1 MKLLNKK
8 IVLIMIGIIVM
19 LLALLTGKV
28 QAASQEFGLQEYR
41 KPVGSTQYGYKVSDK
56 YVWKIVTYSGSAI
69 NYDRTLYCLKAE
81 QGFYTSE
88 PGVFKETYNLS
99 YDFMNKNSMSPL
111 PVPSQYY
118 NQIVWIL
125 NHSYIPSASTAS
137 TDKTI
142 LLQNAGI
149 TGTSELTDDD
159 IDVVQQLAIW
169 YFTNYD
175 DSTYHK
181 DMEGEASFQTVLQ
194 STKTSGGTSA
204 YQAIEDINQTRY
216 DQMDKLFVY
225 LVENA
230 KKATASSNS
239 TSSPI
244 AMGNTTPT
252 VEVSGS
258 NYIVGPFKVD
268 KNNET
273 PYTISFSITDQSGK
287 NLANKY
293 TLLDSNKSQ
302 TSQTLEQLVGS
313 NFYLRIPI
321 STVNSE
327 NITSLRFSMNGNYT
341 ITTATYW
348 TKSGDSTVQPIVELG
363 RTPKAFS
370 GNKEVTFP
378 KEGSYNLKLIKVE
391 QGNTT
396 NKLQGATFRITSPN
410 GTVTETTSSNGE
422 INVGPITINTPGTDT
437 ITIEETQAPDGYEK
451 VITAPINVQVT
462 KTLSSNT
469 YTMSN
474 AVITNTQTGSSI
486 SVSGSTITVTVEN
499 KLIPKDSEYNLKLVK
514 VEQGNT
520 SKKLQGAEFRINS
533 PTGEVTQTTNASGEI
548 NIGPIAVTATGTD
561 TITIEETKAP
571 DGYEKIITAPITVQV
586 TKVFENNTYKMSTAQ
601 ITNAQTGAS
610 LTLSG
615 NTITVTVENKLIPK
629 TSEYNLKLIKVEEG
643 TSNKLEGAEFKI
655 NSPNGEETQT
665 TNASG
670 EINIGPI
677 QVTTDG
683 TDTITIEETKAPDGY
698 EKIITSPI
706 QVQVTKV
713 FQNNTYSMSNA
724 VITNNQNGASISI
737 SGNTITVTVENKLIP
752 KTSEYN
758 LKLVK
763 VEQGNVGKK
772 LEGAEFKIN
781 SPNGEVT
788 QTTNASGEINI
799 GPIAVTATGTDTI
812 TIEETKAP
820 DGYEKIITA
829 PITVQVTKVFENN
842 TYKMSTAQI
851 TNAQTGA
858 SLTLSGNTITV
869 TVENKAKYFD
879 LALRKYITQ
888 VNGENV
894 ANTRVPV
901 IDTTSLTTGTTASY
915 KHRKDPVA
923 VTTGDKVIYNITIY
937 NEGQKAGRATKIED
951 QLPTGLVFNR
961 VVSGN
966 FELDSYSETD
976 NLLKLKR
983 TSNTDNLDAY
993 NGTTLDSETIQIE
1006 CTVTAVPTYKEQ
1018 ILTNVAWISEEY
1030 DAESN
1035 VTITNEENADRDSVP
1050 GTHPDVNKDN
1060 MEDYTGNNN
1069 KEDLTDDD
1077 YYFKG
1082 QEDDDDFEKLKVVY
1096 FDLALRK
1103 FITGKNDTALTGRE
1117 PQVDVTNLADGTSTT
1132 ATYNHPKNP
1141 IDMQRGDIVIY
1152 TIRVYNEGSMDG
1164 YANEITDYLPEELEF
1179 LPDHE
1184 INQEYE
1190 WQVSSDGRHVTTDY
1204 LSKAKETSSRQNLLK
1219 AFDGTTLDYKDVKIA
1234 CKIKD
1239 TAEVGKKLTNLA
1251 EITESKDSDGND
1263 VVDRDSE
1270 TDNVEVPTD
1279 EDLPNYKDDEID
1291 KDYVPGQEDDD
1302 DFEKVKV
1309 VYFDL
1314 ALRKFI
1320 TAVDDTEITNRIP
1333 QLSMGEDGN
1342 IDYNHTKEPVEVENG
1357 NIVTYTLRIYNEGMM
1372 AGYASKVKDDVPDG
1386 LEFLPDNE
1394 INQEYRWV
1402 LSEDGTS
1409 IETDYLSKEQEQT
1422 EGANLIKAFDPE
1434 LGITDTNPDYRD
1446 LKIAFRVTE
1455 PNTSDRILVNTAE
1468 ISDDRDENN
1477 DPVDDIDSTPDNNN
1491 EWNEEDDLDKEFV
1504 KVKYFDLALKKW
1516 VSRAIVTNQD
1526 GSQNIIET
1534 GHTGDEDPE
1543 PPAKVDLGRQDIN
1556 KVTVKFEFQIK
1567 ITNEGEI
1574 AGYATEVTD
1583 YIPEGLKFIQ
1593 EDNPL
1598 WYPREPLNGRERVGT
1613 TQLAD
1618 TLLQPGES
1626 ATISIL
1632 LTWINDPN
1640 NMGLKTNIA
1649 EISQDDN
1656 DSDTPDID
1664 STPDNFTDGEDDID
1678 DAPVMLTVALGDTQ
1692 IYIGLGFII
1701 VAMLT
1706 GGIWAIKRYVL

>member
-8 IVLIMIGIIVM
+8 IMLLMMGIIVM

-88 PGVFKETYNLS
+88 PGVFKETYDLS

-137 TDKTI
+137 TDKTT
-142 LLQNAGI
+142 LLKNAGI
-149 TGTSELTDDD
+149 SGNSELTDDD

-175 DSTYHK
+175 NSTYHK
-181 DMEGEASFQTVLQ
+181 DFGNQASFQTVLQ
-194 STKTSGGTSA
+194 STKNSGGTSA
-204 YQAIEDINQTRY
+204 YQAIEDINETRY
-216 DQMDKLFVY
+216 DQMEKLFVY

-230 KKATASSNS
+230 KKATESSNS

-244 AMGNTTPT
+244 SMGNTTPT

-258 NYIVGPFKVD
+258 NYIVGPFKID
-268 KNNET
+268 KNNDT

-287 NLANKY
+287 SLDGKY

-302 TSQTLEQLVGS
+302 TSQTLAQLVGS

-348 TKSGDSTVQPIVELG
+348 TKSGDNTVQPIVELG
-363 RTPKAFS
+363 RTPKTFS

-378 KEGSYNLKLIKVE
+378 KEGSYNLKLVKVE

-396 NKLQGATFRITSPN
+396 NKLQGATFKITSPN
-410 GTVTETTSSNGE
+410 GTVTETTSANGE

-437 ITIEETQAPDGYEK
+437 ITIEETKAPDGYEK
-451 VITAPINVQVT
+451 IITSPINVQVT

-469 YTMSN
+469 YTMSK

-486 SVSGSTITVTVEN
+486 SISGSTITVTVEN

-520 SKKLQGAEFRINS
+520 SKKLQGAEFKINS
-533 PTGEVTQTTNASGEI
+533 PNGDVTQTTNANGEI

-571 DGYEKIITAPITVQV
+571 AGYEKIITAPITVQV
-586 TKVFENNTYKMSTAQ
+586 TKVFEDNTYKMSDAK

-610 LTLSG
+610 INLSG
-615 NTITVTVENKLIPK
+615 NTITVTVENR
-629 TSEYNLKLIKVEEG
+629 
-643 TSNKLEGAEFKI
+643 
-655 NSPNGEETQT
+655 
-665 TNASG
+665 
-670 EINIGPI
+670 
-677 QVTTDG
+677 
-683 TDTITIEETKAPDGY
+683 
-698 EKIITSPI
+698 
-706 QVQVTKV
+706 
-713 FQNNTYSMSNA
+713 
-724 VITNNQNGASISI
+724 
-737 SGNTITVTVENKLIP
+737 
-752 KTSEYN
+752 
-758 LKLVK
+758 
-763 VEQGNVGKK
+763 
-772 LEGAEFKIN
+772 
-781 SPNGEVT
+781 
-788 QTTNASGEINI
+788 
-799 GPIAVTATGTDTI
+799 
-812 TIEETKAP
+812 
-820 DGYEKIITA
+820 
-829 PITVQVTKVFENN
+829 
-842 TYKMSTAQI
+842 
-851 TNAQTGA
+851 
-858 SLTLSGNTITV
+858 
-869 TVENKAKYFD
+869 AKYFD

-894 ANTRVPV
+894 ENTRVPV
-901 IDTTSLTTGTTASY
+901 INTSSLKTGTTASY
-915 KHRKDPVA
+915 NHRKDPVA
-923 VTTGDKVIYNITIY
+923 VTTGDKVIYNLTIY
-937 NEGQKAGRATKIED
+937 NEGQKPGRATKIQD

-1069 KEDLTDDD
+1069 QEDLADED

-1103 FITGKNDTALTGRE
+1103 FITGKNDTTLTGRE

-1190 WQVSSDGRHVTTDY
+1190 WQVSSDGRHVTTNY

-1219 AFDGTTLDYKDVKIA
+1219 AFDGKTLDYKDVKIA

-1270 TDNVEVPTD
+1270 TDNVEIPTD

-1333 QLSMGEDGN
+1333 QLSIGEDGN
-1342 IDYNHTKEPVEVENG
+1342 IHYDHTKDPVEVENG
-1357 NIVTYTLRIYNEGMM
+1357 NIVTYTLRIFNEGMM

-1394 INQEYRWV
+1394 INKEYRWV
-1402 LSEDGTS
+1402 LSEDGTT

-1422 EGANLIKAFDPE
+1422 EGANLIKAFNPE

-1446 LKIAFRVTE
+1446 LKIAFKVTE

-1468 ISDDRDENN
+1468 IADDRDENN

-1491 EWNEEDDLDKEFV
+1491 EWNEEDDLDKEFI

-1516 VSRAIVTNQD
+1516 VSKAIVTNQD

-1583 YIPEGLKFIQ
+1583 YIPEGLRFIQ
-1593 EDNPL
+1593 ADNPL

-1613 TQLAD
+1613 QQLSD

-1649 EISQDDN
+1649 EISQDYN
-1656 DSDTPDID
+1656 DSHTPDID

-1692 IYIGLGFII
+1692 IYIGLGFVV

>member
-8 IVLIMIGIIVM
+8 LMLLMMGIIVM

-99 YDFMNKNSMSPL
+99 YDFMNKNSMNPL

-137 TDKTI
+137 TDKAT

-149 TGTSELTDDD
+149 SGNSELSDDD
-159 IDVVQQLAIW
+159 IDVVQQLALW

-181 DMEGEASFQTVLQ
+181 DFENQASFQTVLQ

-258 NYIVGPFKVD
+258 NYIVGPFKID
-268 KNNET
+268 KNNDT
-273 PYTISFSITDQSGK
+273 PYTINFSITDQSGK
-287 NLANKY
+287 SLAGKY

-302 TSQTLEQLVGS
+302 TSQTLAQLVGS

-548 NIGPIAVTATGTD
+548 NIGQIAVTATGTD

-629 TSEYNLKLIKVEEG
+629 TSEYNLKLVKVEEG

-655 NSPNGEETQT
+655 NSPNGE
-665 TNASG
+665 
-670 EINIGPI
+670 
-677 QVTTDG
+677 
-683 TDTITIEETKAPDGY
+683 
-698 EKIITSPI
+698 
-706 QVQVTKV
+706 VTK
-713 FQNNTYSMSNA
+713 
-724 VITNNQNGASISI
+724 
-737 SGNTITVTVENKLIP
+737 
-752 KTSEYN
+752 
-758 LKLVK
+758 
-763 VEQGNVGKK
+763 
-772 LEGAEFKIN
+772 
-781 SPNGEVT
+781 
-788 QTTNASGEINI
+788 TTNASGEINI

-820 DGYEKIITA
+820 AGYEKIITA

-842 TYKMSTAQI
+842 TYKMSDAVI
-851 TNAQTGA
+851 TNAQNGA
-858 SLTLSGNTITV
+858 DISLSGNTITV

-923 VTTGDKVIYNITIY
+923 VTTGDKVIYNLTIY
-937 NEGQKAGRATKIED
+937 NEGQKPGRATKLQD

-976 NLLKLKR
+976 NLLKLRR

-1069 KEDLTDDD
+1069 KEDLTDED
-1077 YYFKG
+1077 YYYKG
-1082 QEDDDDFEKLKVVY
+1082 QEDDDDFEKLKLVY
-1096 FDLALRK
+1096 FDLSLRK
-1103 FITGKNDTALTGRE
+1103 FITGRNDTTLTNRE
-1117 PQVDVTNLADGTSTT
+1117 PQVDVTHLADGTSTT

-1394 INQEYRWV
+1394 INKEYRWV
-1402 LSEDGTS
+1402 LSEDGKS
-1409 IETDYLSKEQEQT
+1409 IETDY
-1422 EGANLIKAFDPE
+1422 
-1434 LGITDTNPDYRD
+1434 
-1446 LKIAFRVTE
+1446 
-1455 PNTSDRILVNTAE
+1455 
-1468 ISDDRDENN
+1468 
-1477 DPVDDIDSTPDNNN
+1477 
-1491 EWNEEDDLDKEFV
+1491 
-1504 KVKYFDLALKKW
+1504 
-1516 VSRAIVTNQD
+1516 
-1526 GSQNIIET
+1526 
-1534 GHTGDEDPE
+1534 
-1543 PPAKVDLGRQDIN
+1543 
-1556 KVTVKFEFQIK
+1556 
-1567 ITNEGEI
+1567 
-1574 AGYATEVTD
+1574 
-1583 YIPEGLKFIQ
+1583 
-1593 EDNPL
+1593 
-1598 WYPREPLNGRERVGT
+1598 
-1613 TQLAD
+1613 
-1618 TLLQPGES
+1618 
-1626 ATISIL
+1626 
-1632 LTWINDPN
+1632 
-1640 NMGLKTNIA
+1640 
-1649 EISQDDN
+1649 
-1656 DSDTPDID
+1656 
-1664 STPDNFTDGEDDID
+1664 
-1678 DAPVMLTVALGDTQ
+1678 
-1692 IYIGLGFII
+1692 
-1701 VAMLT
+1701 
-1706 GGIWAIKRYVL
+1706 

>member
-8 IVLIMIGIIVM
+8 LMLLMMGIIVM

-99 YDFMNKNSMSPL
+99 YDFMNKNSMNPL

-137 TDKTI
+137 TDKAT

-181 DMEGEASFQTVLQ
+181 DMVGEASFQTVLQ

-258 NYIVGPFKVD
+258 NYIVGPFKID
-268 KNNET
+268 KNNDT
-273 PYTISFSITDQSGK
+273 PYTINFSITDQSGK
-287 NLANKY
+287 SLAGKY

-302 TSQTLEQLVGS
+302 TSQTLAQLVGS

-348 TKSGDSTVQPIVELG
+348 TKSGDSTVQPIVELS

-548 NIGPIAVTATGTD
+548 NIGQIAVTATGTD

-629 TSEYNLKLIKVEEG
+629 TSEYNLKLVKVEEG

-655 NSPNGEETQT
+655 NSPNGE
-665 TNASG
+665 
-670 EINIGPI
+670 
-677 QVTTDG
+677 
-683 TDTITIEETKAPDGY
+683 
-698 EKIITSPI
+698 
-706 QVQVTKV
+706 VTK
-713 FQNNTYSMSNA
+713 
-724 VITNNQNGASISI
+724 
-737 SGNTITVTVENKLIP
+737 
-752 KTSEYN
+752 
-758 LKLVK
+758 
-763 VEQGNVGKK
+763 
-772 LEGAEFKIN
+772 
-781 SPNGEVT
+781 
-788 QTTNASGEINI
+788 TTNASGEINI

-820 DGYEKIITA
+820 AGYEKIITA

-842 TYKMSTAQI
+842 TYKMSDAVI
-851 TNAQTGA
+851 TNAQNGA
-858 SLTLSGNTITV
+858 DISLSGNTITV

-923 VTTGDKVIYNITIY
+923 VTTGDKVIYNLTIY
-937 NEGQKAGRATKIED
+937 NEGQKPGRATKLQD

-976 NLLKLKR
+976 NLLKLRR

-1069 KEDLTDDD
+1069 KEDLTDED
-1077 YYFKG
+1077 YYYKG
-1082 QEDDDDFEKLKVVY
+1082 QEDDDDFEKLKLVY
-1096 FDLALRK
+1096 FDLSLRK
-1103 FITGKNDTALTGRE
+1103 FITGRNDTTLTNRE
-1117 PQVDVTNLADGTSTT
+1117 PQVDVTHLADGTSTT

-1279 EDLPNYKDDEID
+1279 KDLPNYKDDEID

-1333 QLSMGEDGN
+1333 QLSIGEDGN
-1342 IDYNHTKEPVEVENG
+1342 IDYNHTKDPVEVENG

-1372 AGYASKVKDDVPDG
+1372 AGYASRVKDDVPDG

-1664 STPDNFTDGEDDID
+1664 STPGNFKDGEDDID

>member
-8 IVLIMIGIIVM
+8 LMLLMMGIIVM

-99 YDFMNKNSMSPL
+99 YDFMNKNSMNPL

-137 TDKTI
+137 TDKAT

-149 TGTSELTDDD
+149 SGNSELSDDD
-159 IDVVQQLAIW
+159 IDVVQQLALW

-181 DMEGEASFQTVLQ
+181 DFENQASFQTVLQ

-258 NYIVGPFKVD
+258 NYIVGPFKID
-268 KNNET
+268 KNNDT
-273 PYTISFSITDQSGK
+273 PYTINFSITDQSGK
-287 NLANKY
+287 SLAGKY

-302 TSQTLEQLVGS
+302 TSQTLAQLVGS

-548 NIGPIAVTATGTD
+548 NIGQIAVTATGTD

-629 TSEYNLKLIKVEEG
+629 TSEYNLKLVKVEEG

-655 NSPNGEETQT
+655 NSPNGE
-665 TNASG
+665 
-670 EINIGPI
+670 
-677 QVTTDG
+677 
-683 TDTITIEETKAPDGY
+683 
-698 EKIITSPI
+698 
-706 QVQVTKV
+706 VTK
-713 FQNNTYSMSNA
+713 
-724 VITNNQNGASISI
+724 
-737 SGNTITVTVENKLIP
+737 
-752 KTSEYN
+752 
-758 LKLVK
+758 
-763 VEQGNVGKK
+763 
-772 LEGAEFKIN
+772 
-781 SPNGEVT
+781 
-788 QTTNASGEINI
+788 TTNASGEINI

-820 DGYEKIITA
+820 AGYEKIITA

-842 TYKMSTAQI
+842 TYKMSDAVI
-851 TNAQTGA
+851 TNAQNGA
-858 SLTLSGNTITV
+858 DISLSGNTITV

-923 VTTGDKVIYNITIY
+923 VTTGDKVIYNLTIY
-937 NEGQKAGRATKIED
+937 NEGQKPGRATKLQD

-976 NLLKLKR
+976 NLLKLRR

-1069 KEDLTDDD
+1069 KEDLTDED
-1077 YYFKG
+1077 YYYKG
-1082 QEDDDDFEKLKVVY
+1082 QEDDDDFEKLKLVY
-1096 FDLALRK
+1096 FDLSLRK
-1103 FITGKNDTALTGRE
+1103 FITGRNDTTLTNRE
-1117 PQVDVTNLADGTSTT
+1117 PQVDVTHLADGTSTT

-1394 INQEYRWV
+1394 INKEYRWV
-1402 LSEDGTS
+1402 LSEDGKS

-1598 WYPREPLNGRERVGT
+1598 WYPREPLNGKERVGT
-1613 TQLAD
+1613 QQLAN

-1678 DAPVMLTVALGDTQ
+1678 DAPVMLTVALGDTK
-1692 IYIGLGFII
+1692 IYIGLGFVV

>member
-8 IVLIMIGIIVM
+8 LMLLMMGIIVM
-19 LLALLTGKV
+19 LLALLSGKV

-137 TDKTI
+137 TDKTT

-181 DMEGEASFQTVLQ
+181 DMVGEASFQTVLQ

-258 NYIVGPFKVD
+258 NYIVGPFKID
-268 KNNET
+268 KNNDT
-273 PYTISFSITDQSGK
+273 PYTINFSITDQSGK
-287 NLANKY
+287 SLAGKY

-302 TSQTLEQLVGS
+302 TSQTLAQLVGS

-348 TKSGDSTVQPIVELG
+348 TKSGDSTVQPIVELS

-548 NIGPIAVTATGTD
+548 NIGQIAVTATGTD

-586 TKVFENNTYKMSTAQ
+586 TKVFENNTYKMSDAV
-601 ITNAQTGAS
+601 ITNAQ
-610 LTLSG
+610 
-615 NTITVTVENKLIPK
+615 
-629 TSEYNLKLIKVEEG
+629 
-643 TSNKLEGAEFKI
+643 
-655 NSPNGEETQT
+655 
-665 TNASG
+665 
-670 EINIGPI
+670 
-677 QVTTDG
+677 
-683 TDTITIEETKAPDGY
+683 
-698 EKIITSPI
+698 
-706 QVQVTKV
+706 
-713 FQNNTYSMSNA
+713 
-724 VITNNQNGASISI
+724 NGADIS
-737 SGNTITVTVENKLIP
+737 
-752 KTSEYN
+752 
-758 LKLVK
+758 
-763 VEQGNVGKK
+763 
-772 LEGAEFKIN
+772 
-781 SPNGEVT
+781 
-788 QTTNASGEINI
+788 
-799 GPIAVTATGTDTI
+799 
-812 TIEETKAP
+812 
-820 DGYEKIITA
+820 
-829 PITVQVTKVFENN
+829 
-842 TYKMSTAQI
+842 
-851 TNAQTGA
+851 
-858 SLTLSGNTITV
+858 LSGNTITV

-923 VTTGDKVIYNITIY
+923 VTTGDKVIYNLTIY

-1006 CTVTAVPTYKEQ
+1006 CTVTAVPTNKEQ

-1069 KEDLTDDD
+1069 QEDLADED
-1077 YYFKG
+1077 YYYKG
-1082 QEDDDDFEKLKVVY
+1082 QEDDDDFEKLKLVY
-1096 FDLALRK
+1096 FDLSLRK
-1103 FITGKNDTALTGRE
+1103 FITGRNDTTLTNRE
-1117 PQVDVTNLADGTSTT
+1117 PQVDVTHLADGSETT
-1132 ATYNHPKNP
+1132 AIYNHPKDP
-1141 IDMQRGDIVIY
+1141 IEMQRGDIIIY
-1152 TIRVYNEGSMDG
+1152 TIRVYNEGSKDG

-1219 AFDGTTLDYKDVKIA
+1219 AFDGTTLDYKDVQIA
-1234 CKIKD
+1234 CRIKD

-1279 EDLPNYKDDEID
+1279 KDLPNYKDDEID

-1333 QLSMGEDGN
+1333 QLSIGEDGN
-1342 IDYNHTKEPVEVENG
+1342 IDYNHTKDPVEVENG

-1372 AGYASKVKDDVPDG
+1372 AGYASRVKDDVPDG

-1692 IYIGLGFII
+1692 IYIGLGFVI

>member
-8 IVLIMIGIIVM
+8 LMLLMMGIIVM

-99 YDFMNKNSMSPL
+99 YDFMNKNSMNPL

-137 TDKTI
+137 TDKAT

-149 TGTSELTDDD
+149 SGNSELSDDD
-159 IDVVQQLAIW
+159 IDVVQQLALW

-181 DMEGEASFQTVLQ
+181 DFENQASFQTVLQ

-258 NYIVGPFKVD
+258 NYIVGPFKID
-268 KNNET
+268 KNNDT
-273 PYTISFSITDQSGK
+273 PYTINFSITDQSGK
-287 NLANKY
+287 SLAGKY

-302 TSQTLEQLVGS
+302 TSQTLAQLVGS

-348 TKSGDSTVQPIVELG
+348 TKSGDSTVQPIVELS

-548 NIGPIAVTATGTD
+548 NIGQIAVTATGTD

-629 TSEYNLKLIKVEEG
+629 TSEYNLKLVKVEEG

-655 NSPNGEETQT
+655 NSPNGE
-665 TNASG
+665 
-670 EINIGPI
+670 
-677 QVTTDG
+677 
-683 TDTITIEETKAPDGY
+683 
-698 EKIITSPI
+698 
-706 QVQVTKV
+706 VTK
-713 FQNNTYSMSNA
+713 
-724 VITNNQNGASISI
+724 
-737 SGNTITVTVENKLIP
+737 
-752 KTSEYN
+752 
-758 LKLVK
+758 
-763 VEQGNVGKK
+763 
-772 LEGAEFKIN
+772 
-781 SPNGEVT
+781 
-788 QTTNASGEINI
+788 TTNASGEINI

-820 DGYEKIITA
+820 AGYEKIITA

-842 TYKMSTAQI
+842 TYKMSDAVI
-851 TNAQTGA
+851 TNAQNGA
-858 SLTLSGNTITV
+858 DISLSGNTITV

-923 VTTGDKVIYNITIY
+923 VTTGDKVIYNLTIY
-937 NEGQKAGRATKIED
+937 NEGQKPGRATKLQD

-976 NLLKLKR
+976 NLLKLRR

-1069 KEDLTDDD
+1069 QEDLTDDD

-1219 AFDGTTLDYKDVKIA
+1219 AFDGTTLDYKDVQIA
-1234 CKIKD
+1234 CRIKD
-1239 TAEVGKKLTNLA
+1239 TAEVGKILTNLA

-1279 EDLPNYKDDEID
+1279 EDLPNYKDDESD
-1291 KDYVPGQEDDD
+1291 QDYVPGQEDDD

-1333 QLSMGEDGN
+1333 QLSIGEDGN
-1342 IDYNHTKEPVEVENG
+1342 IDYNHTKDPVEVENG

-1372 AGYASKVKDDVPDG
+1372 AGYASRVKDDVPDG

-1516 VSRAIVTNQD
+1516 VSKAIIIEAD
-1526 GSQNIIET
+1526 GSQTVQET

-1543 PPAKVDLGRQDIN
+1543 PPAKVDLGRRDIN

-1574 AGYATEVTD
+1574 AGYAKEVTD

-1593 EDNPL
+1593 EDNPE
-1598 WYPREPLNGRERVGT
+1598 WYTREPLNGRERVAT
-1613 TQLAD
+1613 KQLEN

-1626 ATISIL
+1626 ATVSIL

-1649 EISQDDN
+1649 EISQDYN
-1656 DSDTPDID
+1656 DSHTPDID
-1664 STPDNFTDGEDDID
+1664 STPDNFEDGEDDID
-1678 DAPVMLTVALGDTQ
+1678 DAPVMLTIALGDTK
-1692 IYIGLGFII
+1692 IYIGLGFIV

>member
-8 IVLIMIGIIVM
+8 LMLLMMGIIVM

-137 TDKTI
+137 TDKTT

-181 DMEGEASFQTVLQ
+181 DMVGEASFQTVLQ

-258 NYIVGPFKVD
+258 NYIVGPFKID
-268 KNNET
+268 KNNDT
-273 PYTISFSITDQSGK
+273 PYTINFSITDQSGK
-287 NLANKY
+287 SLAGKY

-302 TSQTLEQLVGS
+302 TSQTLAQLVGS

-655 NSPNGEETQT
+655 NSPNGE
-665 TNASG
+665 
-670 EINIGPI
+670 
-677 QVTTDG
+677 
-683 TDTITIEETKAPDGY
+683 
-698 EKIITSPI
+698 
-706 QVQVTKV
+706 
-713 FQNNTYSMSNA
+713 
-724 VITNNQNGASISI
+724 
-737 SGNTITVTVENKLIP
+737 
-752 KTSEYN
+752 
-758 LKLVK
+758 
-763 VEQGNVGKK
+763 
-772 LEGAEFKIN
+772 
-781 SPNGEVT
+781 VT

-820 DGYEKIITA
+820 AGYEKIITA

-842 TYKMSTAQI
+842 TYKMSDAVI
-851 TNAQTGA
+851 TNAQNGA
-858 SLTLSGNTITV
+858 DISLSGNTITV

-923 VTTGDKVIYNITIY
+923 VTTGDKVIYNLTIY

-1069 KEDLTDDD
+1069 KEDLTDED
-1077 YYFKG
+1077 YYYKG
-1082 QEDDDDFEKLKVVY
+1082 QEDDDDFEKLKLVY
-1096 FDLALRK
+1096 FDLSLRK
-1103 FITGKNDTALTGRE
+1103 FITGRNDTTLTNRE
-1117 PQVDVTNLADGTSTT
+1117 PQVDVTHLADGTSTT

-1164 YANEITDYLPEELEF
+1164 YANEIIDYLPEELEF

-1279 EDLPNYKDDEID
+1279 KDLPNYKDDEID

-1394 INQEYRWV
+1394 INKEYRWV
-1402 LSEDGTS
+1402 LSEDGKS

-1422 EGANLIKAFDPE
+1422 EGSNLIKAFDPE

>member
-8 IVLIMIGIIVM
+8 LMLLMMGIIVM

-137 TDKTI
+137 TDKTT

-159 IDVVQQLAIW
+159 IDVVQQLALW

-181 DMEGEASFQTVLQ
+181 DFGNQASFQTVLQ

-258 NYIVGPFKVD
+258 NYIVGPFKID
-268 KNNET
+268 KNNDT
-273 PYTISFSITDQSGK
+273 PYTINFSITDQSGK
-287 NLANKY
+287 SLAGKY

-302 TSQTLEQLVGS
+302 TSQTLAQLVGS

-655 NSPNGEETQT
+655 NSPNGE
-665 TNASG
+665 
-670 EINIGPI
+670 
-677 QVTTDG
+677 
-683 TDTITIEETKAPDGY
+683 
-698 EKIITSPI
+698 
-706 QVQVTKV
+706 
-713 FQNNTYSMSNA
+713 
-724 VITNNQNGASISI
+724 
-737 SGNTITVTVENKLIP
+737 
-752 KTSEYN
+752 
-758 LKLVK
+758 
-763 VEQGNVGKK
+763 
-772 LEGAEFKIN
+772 
-781 SPNGEVT
+781 VT

-820 DGYEKIITA
+820 AGYEKIITA

-842 TYKMSTAQI
+842 TYKMSDAVI
-851 TNAQTGA
+851 TNSQNGA
-858 SLTLSGNTITV
+858 DISLSGNTITV

-923 VTTGDKVIYNITIY
+923 VTTGDKVIYNLTIY

-976 NLLKLKR
+976 NLLKLRR

-1069 KEDLTDDD
+1069 QEDLADED
-1077 YYFKG
+1077 YYYKG
-1082 QEDDDDFEKLKVVY
+1082 QEDDDDFEKLKLVY
-1096 FDLALRK
+1096 FDLSLRK
-1103 FITGKNDTALTGRE
+1103 FITGRNDTTLTNRE
-1117 PQVDVTNLADGTSTT
+1117 PQVDVTHLADGSETT
-1132 ATYNHPKNP
+1132 AIYNHPKDP
-1141 IDMQRGDIVIY
+1141 IEMQRGDIIIY
-1152 TIRVYNEGSMDG
+1152 TIRVYNEGSKDG

-1219 AFDGTTLDYKDVKIA
+1219 AFDGTTLDYKDVQIA
-1234 CKIKD
+1234 CRIKD
-1239 TAEVGKKLTNLA
+1239 TAEVGKILTNLA

-1279 EDLPNYKDDEID
+1279 EDLPNYKDDESD
-1291 KDYVPGQEDDD
+1291 QDYVPGQEDDD

-1333 QLSMGEDGN
+1333 QLSIGEDGN
-1342 IDYNHTKEPVEVENG
+1342 IDYNHTKDPVEVENG

-1372 AGYASKVKDDVPDG
+1372 AGYASRVKDDVPDG

-1664 STPDNFTDGEDDID
+1664 STPDNFKDGEDDID

-1692 IYIGLGFII
+1692 IYIGLGFVV

>member
-8 IVLIMIGIIVM
+8 LMLLMMGIIIM

-137 TDKTI
+137 TDKTT

-181 DMEGEASFQTVLQ
+181 DMVGEASFQTVLQ

-258 NYIVGPFKVD
+258 NYIVGPFKID
-268 KNNET
+268 KNNDT
-273 PYTISFSITDQSGK
+273 PYTINFSITDQSGK
-287 NLANKY
+287 SLAGKY

-302 TSQTLEQLVGS
+302 TSQTLAQLVGS

-586 TKVFENNTYKMSTAQ
+586 TKVFENNTYKMSTAK

-610 LTLSG
+610 ISLSG
-615 NTITVTVENKLIPK
+615 
-629 TSEYNLKLIKVEEG
+629 S
-643 TSNKLEGAEFKI
+643 
-655 NSPNGEETQT
+655 
-665 TNASG
+665 
-670 EINIGPI
+670 
-677 QVTTDG
+677 
-683 TDTITIEETKAPDGY
+683 
-698 EKIITSPI
+698 
-706 QVQVTKV
+706 
-713 FQNNTYSMSNA
+713 
-724 VITNNQNGASISI
+724 
-737 SGNTITVTVENKLIP
+737 TITVTVENKLIP

-763 VEQGNVGKK
+763 VEEGTSNK

-820 DGYEKIITA
+820 AGYEKIITA

-842 TYKMSTAQI
+842 TYKMSDAVI
-851 TNAQTGA
+851 TNSQNGA
-858 SLTLSGNTITV
+858 DISLSGNTITV

-923 VTTGDKVIYNITIY
+923 VTTGDKVIYNLTIY
-937 NEGQKAGRATKIED
+937 NEGQKPGRATKLQD

-976 NLLKLKR
+976 NLLKLRR

-1069 KEDLTDDD
+1069 QEDLTDDD

-1152 TIRVYNEGSMDG
+1152 TIRVYNEGSKDG

-1219 AFDGTTLDYKDVKIA
+1219 AFDGTTLDYKDVQIA
-1234 CKIKD
+1234 CRIKD
-1239 TAEVGKKLTNLA
+1239 TAEVGKILTNLA

-1279 EDLPNYKDDEID
+1279 EDLPNYKDDESD
-1291 KDYVPGQEDDD
+1291 QDYVPGQEDDD

-1333 QLSMGEDGN
+1333 QLSIGEDGN
-1342 IDYNHTKEPVEVENG
+1342 IDYNHTKDPVEVENG

-1477 DPVDDIDSTPDNNN
+1477 DPVDDIDSTPDNDN

-1678 DAPVMLTVALGDTQ
+1678 DAPVMLTIALGDTK
-1692 IYIGLGFII
+1692 IYIGLGFIV
-1701 VAMLT
+1701 VAMLA

>member
-8 IVLIMIGIIVM
+8 LMLLMMGIIVM

-99 YDFMNKNSMSPL
+99 YDFMNKNSMNPL

-125 NHSYIPSASTAS
+125 NHAYIPSASTAS
-137 TDKTI
+137 TDKAT

-181 DMEGEASFQTVLQ
+181 DMAGEASFQTVLQ

-258 NYIVGPFKVD
+258 NYIVGPFKID
-268 KNNET
+268 KNNDT
-273 PYTISFSITDQSGK
+273 PYTINFSITDQSGK
-287 NLANKY
+287 SLAGKY

-302 TSQTLEQLVGS
+302 TSQTLAQLVGS

-422 INVGPITINTPGTDT
+422 INVGPIIINTPGTDT

-586 TKVFENNTYKMSTAQ
+586 TKVFENNTYKMSTAK

-610 LTLSG
+610 ITLSG
-615 NTITVTVENKLIPK
+615 
-629 TSEYNLKLIKVEEG
+629 S
-643 TSNKLEGAEFKI
+643 
-655 NSPNGEETQT
+655 
-665 TNASG
+665 
-670 EINIGPI
+670 
-677 QVTTDG
+677 
-683 TDTITIEETKAPDGY
+683 
-698 EKIITSPI
+698 
-706 QVQVTKV
+706 
-713 FQNNTYSMSNA
+713 
-724 VITNNQNGASISI
+724 
-737 SGNTITVTVENKLIP
+737 TITVTVENKLIP

-763 VEQGNVGKK
+763 VEEGTSNK

-781 SPNGEVT
+781 SPTGEVT

-820 DGYEKIITA
+820 AGYEKIITA

-842 TYKMSTAQI
+842 TYKMSDAVI
-851 TNAQTGA
+851 TNAQNGA
-858 SLTLSGNTITV
+858 DISLSGNTITV

-923 VTTGDKVIYNITIY
+923 VTTGDKVIYNLTIY
-937 NEGQKAGRATKIED
+937 NEGQKPGRATKLQD

-961 VVSGN
+961 VVAGN

-976 NLLKLKR
+976 NLLKLRR

-1069 KEDLTDDD
+1069 QEDLADED
-1077 YYFKG
+1077 YYYKG
-1082 QEDDDDFEKLKVVY
+1082 QEDDDDFEKLKLVY
-1096 FDLALRK
+1096 FDLSLRK

-1141 IDMQRGDIVIY
+1141 IDMQRGDIIIY
-1152 TIRVYNEGSMDG
+1152 TIRVYNEGSKDG
-1164 YANEITDYLPEELEF
+1164 YANEITDYLPEE
-1179 LPDHE
+1179 P
-1184 INQEYE
+1184 
-1190 WQVSSDGRHVTTDY
+1190 
-1204 LSKAKETSSRQNLLK
+1204 
-1219 AFDGTTLDYKDVKIA
+1219 
-1234 CKIKD
+1234 
-1239 TAEVGKKLTNLA
+1239 
-1251 EITESKDSDGND
+1251 
-1263 VVDRDSE
+1263 
-1270 TDNVEVPTD
+1270 
-1279 EDLPNYKDDEID
+1279 
-1291 KDYVPGQEDDD
+1291 
-1302 DFEKVKV
+1302 
-1309 VYFDL
+1309 
-1314 ALRKFI
+1314 
-1320 TAVDDTEITNRIP
+1320 
-1333 QLSMGEDGN
+1333 
-1342 IDYNHTKEPVEVENG
+1342 
-1357 NIVTYTLRIYNEGMM
+1357 
-1372 AGYASKVKDDVPDG
+1372 
-1386 LEFLPDNE
+1386 
-1394 INQEYRWV
+1394 
-1402 LSEDGTS
+1402 
-1409 IETDYLSKEQEQT
+1409 
-1422 EGANLIKAFDPE
+1422 
-1434 LGITDTNPDYRD
+1434 
-1446 LKIAFRVTE
+1446 
-1455 PNTSDRILVNTAE
+1455 
-1468 ISDDRDENN
+1468 
-1477 DPVDDIDSTPDNNN
+1477 
-1491 EWNEEDDLDKEFV
+1491 
-1504 KVKYFDLALKKW
+1504 
-1516 VSRAIVTNQD
+1516 
-1526 GSQNIIET
+1526 
-1534 GHTGDEDPE
+1534 
-1543 PPAKVDLGRQDIN
+1543 
-1556 KVTVKFEFQIK
+1556 
-1567 ITNEGEI
+1567 
-1574 AGYATEVTD
+1574 
-1583 YIPEGLKFIQ
+1583 
-1593 EDNPL
+1593 
-1598 WYPREPLNGRERVGT
+1598 
-1613 TQLAD
+1613 
-1618 TLLQPGES
+1618 
-1626 ATISIL
+1626 
-1632 LTWINDPN
+1632 
-1640 NMGLKTNIA
+1640 
-1649 EISQDDN
+1649 
-1656 DSDTPDID
+1656 
-1664 STPDNFTDGEDDID
+1664 
-1678 DAPVMLTVALGDTQ
+1678 
-1692 IYIGLGFII
+1692 
-1701 VAMLT
+1701 
-1706 GGIWAIKRYVL
+1706 

>member
-8 IVLIMIGIIVM
+8 LMLLMMGIIVM

-137 TDKTI
+137 TDKTT

-258 NYIVGPFKVD
+258 NYIVGPFKID
-268 KNNET
+268 KNNDT
-273 PYTISFSITDQSGK
+273 PYTINFSITDQSGK
-287 NLANKY
+287 SLAGKY

-302 TSQTLEQLVGS
+302 TSQTLAQLVGS

-655 NSPNGEETQT
+655 NSPNGE
-665 TNASG
+665 
-670 EINIGPI
+670 
-677 QVTTDG
+677 
-683 TDTITIEETKAPDGY
+683 
-698 EKIITSPI
+698 
-706 QVQVTKV
+706 
-713 FQNNTYSMSNA
+713 
-724 VITNNQNGASISI
+724 
-737 SGNTITVTVENKLIP
+737 
-752 KTSEYN
+752 
-758 LKLVK
+758 
-763 VEQGNVGKK
+763 
-772 LEGAEFKIN
+772 
-781 SPNGEVT
+781 VT

-820 DGYEKIITA
+820 AGYEKIITA

-842 TYKMSTAQI
+842 TYKMSDAVI
-851 TNAQTGA
+851 TNSQNGA
-858 SLTLSGNTITV
+858 DISLSGNTITV

-923 VTTGDKVIYNITIY
+923 VTTGDKVIYNLTIY

-1006 CTVTAVPTYKEQ
+1006 CTVTAVPTNKEQ

-1069 KEDLTDDD
+1069 QEDLADED
-1077 YYFKG
+1077 YYYKG
-1082 QEDDDDFEKLKVVY
+1082 QEDDDDFEKLKLVY
-1096 FDLALRK
+1096 FDLSLRK
-1103 FITGKNDTALTGRE
+1103 FITGRNDTTLTNRE
-1117 PQVDVTNLADGTSTT
+1117 PQVDVTHLADGSETT
-1132 ATYNHPKNP
+1132 AIYNHPKDP
-1141 IDMQRGDIVIY
+1141 IEMQRGDIIIY
-1152 TIRVYNEGSMDG
+1152 TIRVYNEGSKDG

-1219 AFDGTTLDYKDVKIA
+1219 AFDGTTLDYKDVQIA
-1234 CKIKD
+1234 CRIKD
-1239 TAEVGKKLTNLA
+1239 TAEVGKILTNLA

-1279 EDLPNYKDDEID
+1279 EDLPNYKDDESD
-1291 KDYVPGQEDDD
+1291 QDYVPGQEDDD

-1333 QLSMGEDGN
+1333 QLSIGEDGN
-1342 IDYNHTKEPVEVENG
+1342 IDYNHTKDPVEVENG

-1372 AGYASKVKDDVPDG
+1372 AGYASRVKDDVPDG

-1664 STPDNFTDGEDDID
+1664 STPDNFKDGEDDID

-1692 IYIGLGFII
+1692 IYIGLGFVV

>member
-19 LLALLTGKV
+19 LLALLSGKV

-99 YDFMNKNSMSPL
+99 YDFMNKNSMNPL

-125 NHSYIPSASTAS
+125 NHAYIPSASTAS
-137 TDKTI
+137 TDKTT

-181 DMEGEASFQTVLQ
+181 DMVGEASFQTVLQ

-258 NYIVGPFKVD
+258 NYIVGPFKID
-268 KNNET
+268 KNNDT
-273 PYTISFSITDQSGK
+273 PYTINFSITDQSGK
-287 NLANKY
+287 SLAGKY

-302 TSQTLEQLVGS
+302 TSQTLAQLVGS

-321 STVNSE
+321 STVDSE

-378 KEGSYNLKLIKVE
+378 KDGSYNLKLIKVE

-586 TKVFENNTYKMSTAQ
+586 TKVFENNTYKMSTAK

-610 LTLSG
+610 ISLSG
-615 NTITVTVENKLIPK
+615 
-629 TSEYNLKLIKVEEG
+629 S
-643 TSNKLEGAEFKI
+643 
-655 NSPNGEETQT
+655 
-665 TNASG
+665 
-670 EINIGPI
+670 
-677 QVTTDG
+677 
-683 TDTITIEETKAPDGY
+683 
-698 EKIITSPI
+698 
-706 QVQVTKV
+706 
-713 FQNNTYSMSNA
+713 
-724 VITNNQNGASISI
+724 
-737 SGNTITVTVENKLIP
+737 TITVTVENKLIP

-763 VEQGNVGKK
+763 VEEGTSNK
-772 LEGAEFKIN
+772 LEGAEFNIN
-781 SPNGEVT
+781 SPIGEVT
-788 QTTNASGEINI
+788 QTTNTSGEINI

-820 DGYEKIITA
+820 AGYEKIITA

-842 TYKMSTAQI
+842 TYKMSDAVI
-851 TNAQTGA
+851 TNAQNGA
-858 SLTLSGNTITV
+858 DISLSGNTITV

-923 VTTGDKVIYNITIY
+923 VTTGDKVIYNLTIY
-937 NEGQKAGRATKIED
+937 NEGQKPGRATKIED

-976 NLLKLKR
+976 NLLKLRR

-1069 KEDLTDDD
+1069 QEDLTDDD

-1204 LSKAKETSSRQNLLK
+1204 LSQAKETSSRQNLLK

-1251 EITESKDSDGND
+1251 EITKSKDSDGND

-1320 TAVDDTEITNRIP
+1320 TAVDNTEITNRIP

-1409 IETDYLSKEQEQT
+1409 IETDYLSKEKEQT

-1434 LGITDTNPDYRD
+1434 LGITDTNPDHRD

-1692 IYIGLGFII
+1692 IYIGLGFVI

>member
-8 IVLIMIGIIVM
+8 LIVLMMGIIVM

-99 YDFMNKNSMSPL
+99 YDFMNKNSMNPL

-125 NHSYIPSASTAS
+125 NHAYIPSASTAS
-137 TDKTI
+137 TDKAT

-181 DMEGEASFQTVLQ
+181 DMAGEASFQTVLQ

-258 NYIVGPFKVD
+258 NYIVGPFKID
-268 KNNET
+268 KNNDT
-273 PYTISFSITDQSGK
+273 PYTINFSITDQSGK
-287 NLANKY
+287 SLAGKY

-302 TSQTLEQLVGS
+302 TSQTLAQLVGS

-422 INVGPITINTPGTDT
+422 INVGPIIINTPGTDT
-437 ITIEETQAPDGYEK
+437 ITIEETKAPDGYEK
-451 VITAPINVQVT
+451 IITSPINVQVT

-474 AVITNTQTGSSI
+474 AVITNTQTGASI
-486 SVSGSTITVTVEN
+486 SVSGSIITVTVEN

-520 SKKLQGAEFRINS
+520 SKKLQGAEFKINS
-533 PTGEVTQTTNASGEI
+533 PNGEVTQTTNANGEI

-615 NTITVTVENKLIPK
+615 
-629 TSEYNLKLIKVEEG
+629 S
-643 TSNKLEGAEFKI
+643 
-655 NSPNGEETQT
+655 
-665 TNASG
+665 
-670 EINIGPI
+670 
-677 QVTTDG
+677 
-683 TDTITIEETKAPDGY
+683 
-698 EKIITSPI
+698 
-706 QVQVTKV
+706 
-713 FQNNTYSMSNA
+713 
-724 VITNNQNGASISI
+724 
-737 SGNTITVTVENKLIP
+737 TITVTVENKLIP

-763 VEQGNVGKK
+763 VEEGTSNK

-788 QTTNASGEINI
+788 QTTNANGEINI

-820 DGYEKIITA
+820 AGYEKIITA

-858 SLTLSGNTITV
+858 SINLSGNTITV
-869 TVENKAKYFD
+869 TVENRAKYFD

-923 VTTGDKVIYNITIY
+923 VTTGDKVIYNLTIY
-937 NEGQKAGRATKIED
+937 NEGQKPGRATKLQD

-966 FELDSYSETD
+966 FELDSYSETE
-976 NLLKLKR
+976 NLLKLRR

-1152 TIRVYNEGSMDG
+1152 TIRLYNEGSMDG

-1320 TAVDDTEITNRIP
+1320 TAVDNTEITNRIP

>member
-8 IVLIMIGIIVM
+8 LMLLMMGIIVM

-137 TDKTI
+137 TDKTT

-181 DMEGEASFQTVLQ
+181 DMVGEASFQTVLQ

-258 NYIVGPFKVD
+258 NYIVGPFKID
-268 KNNET
+268 KNNDT
-273 PYTISFSITDQSGK
+273 PYTINFSITDQSGK
-287 NLANKY
+287 SLAGKY

-302 TSQTLEQLVGS
+302 TSQTLAQLVGS

-629 TSEYNLKLIKVEEG
+629 TSEYNLKLVKVEEG
-643 TSNKLEGAEFKI
+643 TSN
-655 NSPNGEETQT
+655 
-665 TNASG
+665 
-670 EINIGPI
+670 
-677 QVTTDG
+677 
-683 TDTITIEETKAPDGY
+683 
-698 EKIITSPI
+698 
-706 QVQVTKV
+706 
-713 FQNNTYSMSNA
+713 
-724 VITNNQNGASISI
+724 
-737 SGNTITVTVENKLIP
+737 
-752 KTSEYN
+752 
-758 LKLVK
+758 
-763 VEQGNVGKK
+763 K

-799 GPIAVTATGTDTI
+799 GQIAVTATGTDTI

-820 DGYEKIITA
+820 AGYEKIITA

-842 TYKMSTAQI
+842 TYKMSDAVI
-851 TNAQTGA
+851 TNAQNGA
-858 SLTLSGNTITV
+858 DISLSGNTITV

-923 VTTGDKVIYNITIY
+923 VTTGDKVIYNLTIY

-1006 CTVTAVPTYKEQ
+1006 CTVTAVPTNKEQ

-1069 KEDLTDDD
+1069 QEDLADED
-1077 YYFKG
+1077 YYYKG
-1082 QEDDDDFEKLKVVY
+1082 QEDDDDFEKLKLVY
-1096 FDLALRK
+1096 FDLSLRK
-1103 FITGKNDTALTGRE
+1103 FITGRNDTTLTNRE
-1117 PQVDVTNLADGTSTT
+1117 PQVDVTHLADGSETT
-1132 ATYNHPKNP
+1132 AIYNHPKDP
-1141 IDMQRGDIVIY
+1141 IEMQRGDIIIY
-1152 TIRVYNEGSMDG
+1152 TIRVYNEGSKDG

-1190 WQVSSDGRHVTTDY
+1190 WQVSSDGRIVTTDY
-1204 LSKAKETSSRQNLLK
+1204 LSKAKETSSRQNLLH
-1219 AFDGTTLDYKDVKIA
+1219 AFNGTTLDYKDVQIA
-1234 CKIKD
+1234 CRIKD
-1239 TAEVGKKLTNLA
+1239 TAEVGKILTNLA

-1333 QLSMGEDGN
+1333 QLSIGEDGN

-1664 STPDNFTDGEDDID
+1664 STPDNFKDGEDDID

-1692 IYIGLGFII
+1692 IYIGLGFVV

>member
-8 IVLIMIGIIVM
+8 LMLLMMGIIVM

-125 NHSYIPSASTAS
+125 NHAYIPSASTAS
-137 TDKTI
+137 TDKTT

-175 DSTYHK
+175 DSTYHT
-181 DMEGEASFQTVLQ
+181 DMLGEASFQTVLQ

-258 NYIVGPFKVD
+258 NYIVGPFKID
-268 KNNET
+268 KNNDT
-273 PYTISFSITDQSGK
+273 PYTINFSITDQSGK
-287 NLANKY
+287 SLAGKY

-655 NSPNGEETQT
+655 NSPNGE
-665 TNASG
+665 
-670 EINIGPI
+670 
-677 QVTTDG
+677 
-683 TDTITIEETKAPDGY
+683 
-698 EKIITSPI
+698 
-706 QVQVTKV
+706 
-713 FQNNTYSMSNA
+713 
-724 VITNNQNGASISI
+724 
-737 SGNTITVTVENKLIP
+737 
-752 KTSEYN
+752 
-758 LKLVK
+758 
-763 VEQGNVGKK
+763 
-772 LEGAEFKIN
+772 
-781 SPNGEVT
+781 VT

-820 DGYEKIITA
+820 AGYEKIITA

-842 TYKMSTAQI
+842 TYKMSDAVI
-851 TNAQTGA
+851 TNAQNGA
-858 SLTLSGNTITV
+858 DISLSGNTITV

-915 KHRKDPVA
+915 NHRKDPVA
-923 VTTGDKVIYNITIY
+923 VTTGDKVIYNLTIY
-937 NEGQKAGRATKIED
+937 NEGQKPGRATKLQD

-976 NLLKLKR
+976 NLLKLRR

-1069 KEDLTDDD
+1069 QEDLADED
-1077 YYFKG
+1077 YYYKG
-1082 QEDDDDFEKLKVVY
+1082 QEDDDDFEKLKLVY
-1096 FDLALRK
+1096 FDLSLRK
-1103 FITGKNDTALTGRE
+1103 FITGRNDTTLTNRE
-1117 PQVDVTNLADGTSTT
+1117 PQVDVTHLADGSETT
-1132 ATYNHPKNP
+1132 AIYNHPKDP
-1141 IDMQRGDIVIY
+1141 IEMQRGDIIIY
-1152 TIRVYNEGSMDG
+1152 TIRVYNEGSKDG

-1190 WQVSSDGRHVTTDY
+1190 WQVSSDGRIVTTDY
-1204 LSKAKETSSRQNLLK
+1204 LSKAKETSSRQNLLH
-1219 AFDGTTLDYKDVKIA
+1219 AFNGTILDYKDVKIA

>member
-8 IVLIMIGIIVM
+8 LMLLMMGIIVM

-137 TDKTI
+137 TDKTT

-181 DMEGEASFQTVLQ
+181 DMVGEASFQTVLQ

-258 NYIVGPFKVD
+258 NYIVGPFKID
-268 KNNET
+268 KNNDT
-273 PYTISFSITDQSGK
+273 PYTINFSITDQGGK
-287 NLANKY
+287 SLAGKY

-302 TSQTLEQLVGS
+302 TSQTLAQLVGS

-348 TKSGDSTVQPIVELG
+348 TKSGDSTVQPIVELS

-571 DGYEKIITAPITVQV
+571 A
-586 TKVFENNTYKMSTAQ
+586 
-601 ITNAQTGAS
+601 
-610 LTLSG
+610 
-615 NTITVTVENKLIPK
+615 
-629 TSEYNLKLIKVEEG
+629 
-643 TSNKLEGAEFKI
+643 
-655 NSPNGEETQT
+655 
-665 TNASG
+665 
-670 EINIGPI
+670 
-677 QVTTDG
+677 
-683 TDTITIEETKAPDGY
+683 
-698 EKIITSPI
+698 
-706 QVQVTKV
+706 
-713 FQNNTYSMSNA
+713 
-724 VITNNQNGASISI
+724 
-737 SGNTITVTVENKLIP
+737 
-752 KTSEYN
+752 
-758 LKLVK
+758 
-763 VEQGNVGKK
+763 
-772 LEGAEFKIN
+772 
-781 SPNGEVT
+781 
-788 QTTNASGEINI
+788 
-799 GPIAVTATGTDTI
+799 
-812 TIEETKAP
+812 
-820 DGYEKIITA
+820 GYEKIITA

-923 VTTGDKVIYNITIY
+923 VTTGDKVIYNLTIY
-937 NEGQKAGRATKIED
+937 NEGQKPGRATKLQD

-976 NLLKLKR
+976 NLLKLRR

-1069 KEDLTDDD
+1069 KEDLTDED
-1077 YYFKG
+1077 YYYKG
-1082 QEDDDDFEKLKVVY
+1082 QEDDDDFEKLKLVY

-1103 FITGKNDTALTGRE
+1103 FITGRNDTTLTNRE
-1117 PQVDVTNLADGTSTT
+1117 PQVDVTHLADGSETT
-1132 ATYNHPKNP
+1132 AIYNHPKDP
-1141 IDMQRGDIVIY
+1141 IEMQRGDIIIY
-1152 TIRVYNEGSMDG
+1152 TIRVYNEGSKDG

-1190 WQVSSDGRHVTTDY
+1190 WQVSSDGRIVTTDY
-1204 LSKAKETSSRQNLLK
+1204 LSKAKETSSRQNLLH
-1219 AFDGTTLDYKDVKIA
+1219 AFNGTTLDYKDVQIA
-1234 CKIKD
+1234 CRIKD
-1239 TAEVGKKLTNLA
+1239 TAEVGKILTNLA

-1333 QLSMGEDGN
+1333 QLSIGEDGN

-1372 AGYASKVKDDVPDG
+1372 AGYASRVKDDVPDG

-1664 STPDNFTDGEDDID
+1664 STPDNFKDGEDDID

-1692 IYIGLGFII
+1692 IYIGLGFVV

>member
-8 IVLIMIGIIVM
+8 LMLLMMGIIIM

-99 YDFMNKNSMSPL
+99 YDFMNKNSMNPL

-137 TDKTI
+137 TDKAT

-149 TGTSELTDDD
+149 SGNSELSDDD
-159 IDVVQQLAIW
+159 IDVVQQLALW

-181 DMEGEASFQTVLQ
+181 DFENQASFQTVLQ

-258 NYIVGPFKVD
+258 NYIVGPFKID
-268 KNNET
+268 KNNDT
-273 PYTISFSITDQSGK
+273 PYTINFSITDQSGK
-287 NLANKY
+287 SLAGKY

-302 TSQTLEQLVGS
+302 TSQTLAQLVGS

-548 NIGPIAVTATGTD
+548 NIGQIAVTATGTD

-629 TSEYNLKLIKVEEG
+629 TSEYNLKLVKVEEG

-655 NSPNGEETQT
+655 NSPNGE
-665 TNASG
+665 
-670 EINIGPI
+670 
-677 QVTTDG
+677 
-683 TDTITIEETKAPDGY
+683 
-698 EKIITSPI
+698 
-706 QVQVTKV
+706 VTK
-713 FQNNTYSMSNA
+713 
-724 VITNNQNGASISI
+724 
-737 SGNTITVTVENKLIP
+737 
-752 KTSEYN
+752 
-758 LKLVK
+758 
-763 VEQGNVGKK
+763 
-772 LEGAEFKIN
+772 
-781 SPNGEVT
+781 
-788 QTTNASGEINI
+788 TTNASGEINI

-820 DGYEKIITA
+820 AGYEKIITA

-842 TYKMSTAQI
+842 TYKMSDAVI
-851 TNAQTGA
+851 TNAQNGA
-858 SLTLSGNTITV
+858 DISLSGNTITV

-923 VTTGDKVIYNITIY
+923 VTTGDKVIYNLTIY
-937 NEGQKAGRATKIED
+937 NEGQKPGRATKLQD

-976 NLLKLKR
+976 NLLKLRR

-1069 KEDLTDDD
+1069 KEDLTDED
-1077 YYFKG
+1077 YYYKG
-1082 QEDDDDFEKLKVVY
+1082 QEDDDDFEKLK
-1096 FDLALRK
+1096 
-1103 FITGKNDTALTGRE
+1103 
-1117 PQVDVTNLADGTSTT
+1117 
-1132 ATYNHPKNP
+1132 
-1141 IDMQRGDIVIY
+1141 
-1152 TIRVYNEGSMDG
+1152 
-1164 YANEITDYLPEELEF
+1164 
-1179 LPDHE
+1179 
-1184 INQEYE
+1184 
-1190 WQVSSDGRHVTTDY
+1190 
-1204 LSKAKETSSRQNLLK
+1204 
-1219 AFDGTTLDYKDVKIA
+1219 
-1234 CKIKD
+1234 
-1239 TAEVGKKLTNLA
+1239 
-1251 EITESKDSDGND
+1251 
-1263 VVDRDSE
+1263 
-1270 TDNVEVPTD
+1270 
-1279 EDLPNYKDDEID
+1279 
-1291 KDYVPGQEDDD
+1291 
-1302 DFEKVKV
+1302 
-1309 VYFDL
+1309 
-1314 ALRKFI
+1314 
-1320 TAVDDTEITNRIP
+1320 
-1333 QLSMGEDGN
+1333 
-1342 IDYNHTKEPVEVENG
+1342 
-1357 NIVTYTLRIYNEGMM
+1357 
-1372 AGYASKVKDDVPDG
+1372 
-1386 LEFLPDNE
+1386 
-1394 INQEYRWV
+1394 
-1402 LSEDGTS
+1402 
-1409 IETDYLSKEQEQT
+1409 
-1422 EGANLIKAFDPE
+1422 
-1434 LGITDTNPDYRD
+1434 
-1446 LKIAFRVTE
+1446 
-1455 PNTSDRILVNTAE
+1455 LV
-1468 ISDDRDENN
+1468 
-1477 DPVDDIDSTPDNNN
+1477 
-1491 EWNEEDDLDKEFV
+1491 
-1504 KVKYFDLALKKW
+1504 
-1516 VSRAIVTNQD
+1516 
-1526 GSQNIIET
+1526 
-1534 GHTGDEDPE
+1534 
-1543 PPAKVDLGRQDIN
+1543 
-1556 KVTVKFEFQIK
+1556 
-1567 ITNEGEI
+1567 
-1574 AGYATEVTD
+1574 
-1583 YIPEGLKFIQ
+1583 
-1593 EDNPL
+1593 
-1598 WYPREPLNGRERVGT
+1598 
-1613 TQLAD
+1613 
-1618 TLLQPGES
+1618 
-1626 ATISIL
+1626 
-1632 LTWINDPN
+1632 
-1640 NMGLKTNIA
+1640 
-1649 EISQDDN
+1649 
-1656 DSDTPDID
+1656 
-1664 STPDNFTDGEDDID
+1664 
-1678 DAPVMLTVALGDTQ
+1678 
-1692 IYIGLGFII
+1692 
-1701 VAMLT
+1701 
-1706 GGIWAIKRYVL
+1706 

>member
-8 IVLIMIGIIVM
+8 LMLLMMGIIVM

-99 YDFMNKNSMSPL
+99 YDFMNKNSMNPL

-137 TDKTI
+137 TDKAT

-149 TGTSELTDDD
+149 SGNSELSDDD
-159 IDVVQQLAIW
+159 IDVVQQLALW

-181 DMEGEASFQTVLQ
+181 DFENQASFQTVLQ

-258 NYIVGPFKVD
+258 NYIVGPFKID
-268 KNNET
+268 KNNDT
-273 PYTISFSITDQSGK
+273 PYTINFSITDQSGK
-287 NLANKY
+287 SLAGKY

-302 TSQTLEQLVGS
+302 TSQTLAQLVGS

-348 TKSGDSTVQPIVELG
+348 TKSGDSTVQPIVELS

-451 VITAPINVQVT
+451 VITSPINVQVT

-548 NIGPIAVTATGTD
+548 NIGQIAVTATGTD

-629 TSEYNLKLIKVEEG
+629 TSEYNLKLVKVEEG
-643 TSNKLEGAEFKI
+643 TSN
-655 NSPNGEETQT
+655 
-665 TNASG
+665 
-670 EINIGPI
+670 
-677 QVTTDG
+677 
-683 TDTITIEETKAPDGY
+683 
-698 EKIITSPI
+698 
-706 QVQVTKV
+706 
-713 FQNNTYSMSNA
+713 
-724 VITNNQNGASISI
+724 
-737 SGNTITVTVENKLIP
+737 
-752 KTSEYN
+752 
-758 LKLVK
+758 
-763 VEQGNVGKK
+763 K

-820 DGYEKIITA
+820 AGYEKIITA

-842 TYKMSTAQI
+842 TYKMSDAVI
-851 TNAQTGA
+851 TNAQNGA
-858 SLTLSGNTITV
+858 DISLSGNTITV

-923 VTTGDKVIYNITIY
+923 VTTGDKVIYNLTIY

-1006 CTVTAVPTYKEQ
+1006 CTVTAVPTNKEQ

-1069 KEDLTDDD
+1069 QEDLADED
-1077 YYFKG
+1077 YYYKG
-1082 QEDDDDFEKLKVVY
+1082 QEDDDDFEKLKLVY
-1096 FDLALRK
+1096 FDLSLRK
-1103 FITGKNDTALTGRE
+1103 FITGRNDTTLTNRE
-1117 PQVDVTNLADGTSTT
+1117 PQVDVTHLADGTSTT

-1279 EDLPNYKDDEID
+1279 EDLPNYKDDESD
-1291 KDYVPGQEDDD
+1291 QDYVPGQEDDD

-1678 DAPVMLTVALGDTQ
+1678 DAPVMLTIALGDTK
-1692 IYIGLGFII
+1692 IYIGLGFIV
-1701 VAMLT
+1701 VAMLA

>member
-1 MKLLNKK
+1 MVLKNKK
-8 IVLIMIGIIVM
+8 FILLMMGIIVM
-19 LLALLTGKV
+19 LLALLTGSV

-137 TDKTI
+137 TDKTT

-181 DMEGEASFQTVLQ
+181 DMVGEASFQTVLQ

-258 NYIVGPFKVD
+258 NYIVGPFKID
-268 KNNET
+268 KNNDT
-273 PYTISFSITDQSGK
+273 PYTINFSITDQSGK
-287 NLANKY
+287 SLAGKY

-601 ITNAQTGAS
+601 ITNAQTGAN

-629 TSEYNLKLIKVEEG
+629 TSEYNLKLVKVEQG
-643 TSNKLEGAEFKI
+643 NTGKKLEGAEFKI
-655 NSPNGEETQT
+655 NSPNGEVTQT

-677 QVTTDG
+677 AVTATG

-812 TIEETKAP
+812 TIEETQAP
-820 DGYEKIITA
+820 AGYEKIITA
-829 PITVQVTKVFENN
+829 PITVQVTKVFEDN

-888 VNGENV
+888 INGKNV
-894 ANTRVPV
+894 ENTRVPAV
-901 IDTTSLTTGTTASY
+901 DTSALTSETTANY
-915 KHRKDPVA
+915 NHRKDPIE

-1006 CTVTAVPTYKEQ
+1006 CTVTAVPTNKEQ

-1069 KEDLTDDD
+1069 QEDLTDDD

-1190 WQVSSDGRHVTTDY
+1190 
-1204 LSKAKETSSRQNLLK
+1204 
-1219 AFDGTTLDYKDVKIA
+1219 
-1234 CKIKD
+1234 
-1239 TAEVGKKLTNLA
+1239 
-1251 EITESKDSDGND
+1251 
-1263 VVDRDSE
+1263 
-1270 TDNVEVPTD
+1270 
-1279 EDLPNYKDDEID
+1279 
-1291 KDYVPGQEDDD
+1291 
-1302 DFEKVKV
+1302 
-1309 VYFDL
+1309 
-1314 ALRKFI
+1314 
-1320 TAVDDTEITNRIP
+1320 
-1333 QLSMGEDGN
+1333 
-1342 IDYNHTKEPVEVENG
+1342 
-1357 NIVTYTLRIYNEGMM
+1357 
-1372 AGYASKVKDDVPDG
+1372 
-1386 LEFLPDNE
+1386 
-1394 INQEYRWV
+1394 
-1402 LSEDGTS
+1402 
-1409 IETDYLSKEQEQT
+1409 
-1422 EGANLIKAFDPE
+1422 
-1434 LGITDTNPDYRD
+1434 
-1446 LKIAFRVTE
+1446 
-1455 PNTSDRILVNTAE
+1455 
-1468 ISDDRDENN
+1468 
-1477 DPVDDIDSTPDNNN
+1477 
-1491 EWNEEDDLDKEFV
+1491 
-1504 KVKYFDLALKKW
+1504 
-1516 VSRAIVTNQD
+1516 
-1526 GSQNIIET
+1526 
-1534 GHTGDEDPE
+1534 
-1543 PPAKVDLGRQDIN
+1543 
-1556 KVTVKFEFQIK
+1556 
-1567 ITNEGEI
+1567 
-1574 AGYATEVTD
+1574 
-1583 YIPEGLKFIQ
+1583 
-1593 EDNPL
+1593 
-1598 WYPREPLNGRERVGT
+1598 
-1613 TQLAD
+1613 
-1618 TLLQPGES
+1618 
-1626 ATISIL
+1626 
-1632 LTWINDPN
+1632 
-1640 NMGLKTNIA
+1640 
-1649 EISQDDN
+1649 
-1656 DSDTPDID
+1656 
-1664 STPDNFTDGEDDID
+1664 
-1678 DAPVMLTVALGDTQ
+1678 
-1692 IYIGLGFII
+1692 
-1701 VAMLT
+1701 
-1706 GGIWAIKRYVL
+1706 

>member
-8 IVLIMIGIIVM
+8 LMLLMMGIIVM

-137 TDKTI
+137 TDKTT

-181 DMEGEASFQTVLQ
+181 DMVGEASFQTVLQ

-258 NYIVGPFKVD
+258 NYIVGPFKID
-268 KNNET
+268 KNNDT
-273 PYTISFSITDQSGK
+273 PYTINFSITDQSGK
-287 NLANKY
+287 SLAGKY

-302 TSQTLEQLVGS
+302 TSQTLAQLVGS

-655 NSPNGEETQT
+655 NSPNGE
-665 TNASG
+665 
-670 EINIGPI
+670 
-677 QVTTDG
+677 
-683 TDTITIEETKAPDGY
+683 
-698 EKIITSPI
+698 
-706 QVQVTKV
+706 
-713 FQNNTYSMSNA
+713 
-724 VITNNQNGASISI
+724 
-737 SGNTITVTVENKLIP
+737 
-752 KTSEYN
+752 
-758 LKLVK
+758 
-763 VEQGNVGKK
+763 
-772 LEGAEFKIN
+772 
-781 SPNGEVT
+781 VT

-820 DGYEKIITA
+820 AGYEKIITA

-842 TYKMSTAQI
+842 TYKMSDAVI
-851 TNAQTGA
+851 TNAQNGA
-858 SLTLSGNTITV
+858 DISLSGNTITV

-923 VTTGDKVIYNITIY
+923 VTTGDKVIYNLTIY

-1006 CTVTAVPTYKEQ
+1006 CTVTAVPTNKEQ

-1069 KEDLTDDD
+1069 QEDLTDDD

-1219 AFDGTTLDYKDVKIA
+1219 AFDGTTLDYKDVKIT

-1333 QLSMGEDGN
+1333 QLSIGEDGN

-1394 INQEYRWV
+1394 INKEYRWV
-1402 LSEDGTS
+1402 LSEDGKS

>member
-8 IVLIMIGIIVM
+8 LMLLMMGIIVM

-137 TDKTI
+137 TDKTT

-181 DMEGEASFQTVLQ
+181 DMVGEASFQTVLQ

-258 NYIVGPFKVD
+258 NYIVGPFKID
-268 KNNET
+268 KNNDT
-273 PYTISFSITDQSGK
+273 PYTINFSITDQSGK
-287 NLANKY
+287 SLAGKY

-302 TSQTLEQLVGS
+302 TSQTLAQLVGS

-548 NIGPIAVTATGTD
+548 NIGQIAVTATGTD

-601 ITNAQTGAS
+601 ITNSQTGAS

-655 NSPNGEETQT
+655 NSPNGE
-665 TNASG
+665 
-670 EINIGPI
+670 
-677 QVTTDG
+677 
-683 TDTITIEETKAPDGY
+683 
-698 EKIITSPI
+698 
-706 QVQVTKV
+706 
-713 FQNNTYSMSNA
+713 
-724 VITNNQNGASISI
+724 
-737 SGNTITVTVENKLIP
+737 
-752 KTSEYN
+752 
-758 LKLVK
+758 
-763 VEQGNVGKK
+763 
-772 LEGAEFKIN
+772 
-781 SPNGEVT
+781 VT

-820 DGYEKIITA
+820 AGYEKIITA
-829 PITVQVTKVFENN
+829 PITVQVTKVFEDN
-842 TYKMSTAQI
+842 TYKMSDAKI
-851 TNAQTGA
+851 TNSQTGA
-858 SLTLSGNTITV
+858 SINLSGNTITV
-869 TVENKAKYFD
+869 TVENRAKYFD

-894 ANTRVPV
+894 KNTRVPV
-901 IDTTSLTTGTTASY
+901 INTSSLKTGTTASY
-915 KHRKDPVA
+915 NHRKDPVA
-923 VTTGDKVIYNITIY
+923 VTTGDKVIYNLTIY
-937 NEGQKAGRATKIED
+937 NEGQKPGRATKIQD

-1069 KEDLTDDD
+1069 QEDLADED

-1103 FITGKNDTALTGRE
+1103 FITGKNDTTLTGRE

-1190 WQVSSDGRHVTTDY
+1190 WQVASDGRHVTTDY
-1204 LSKAKETSSRQNLLK
+1204 LSKTKETSSRQNLLK

-1239 TAEVGKKLTNLA
+1239 NAEVGKKLTNLA

-1270 TDNVEVPTD
+1270 TDNVEIPTD

-1333 QLSMGEDGN
+1333 QLSIGEDGN
-1342 IDYNHTKEPVEVENG
+1342 IHYDHTKDPVEVENG
-1357 NIVTYTLRIYNEGMM
+1357 NIVTYTLRIFNEGMM

-1394 INQEYRWV
+1394 INKEYRWV
-1402 LSEDGTS
+1402 LSEDGTT

-1422 EGANLIKAFDPE
+1422 EGANLIKAFNPE

-1446 LKIAFRVTE
+1446 LKIAFKVTE

-1468 ISDDRDENN
+1468 IADDRDENN

-1491 EWNEEDDLDKEFV
+1491 EWNEEDDLDKEFI

-1583 YIPEGLKFIQ
+1583 YIPEGLRFIQ

-1613 TQLAD
+1613 QQLAD

-1649 EISQDDN
+1649 EISQDYN
-1656 DSDTPDID
+1656 DSHTPDID

-1692 IYIGLGFII
+1692 IYIGLGFVV

>member
-8 IVLIMIGIIVM
+8 LMLLMMGIIIM

-137 TDKTI
+137 TDKTT

-181 DMEGEASFQTVLQ
+181 DMVGEASFQTVLQ

-258 NYIVGPFKVD
+258 NYIVGPFKID
-268 KNNET
+268 KNNDT
-273 PYTISFSITDQSGK
+273 PYTINFSITDQSGK
-287 NLANKY
+287 SLAGKY

-302 TSQTLEQLVGS
+302 TSQTLAQLVGS

-571 DGYEKIITAPITVQV
+571 AGYEKIITAPITVQV
-586 TKVFENNTYKMSTAQ
+586 TKVFENNTYKMS
-601 ITNAQTGAS
+601 
-610 LTLSG
+610 
-615 NTITVTVENKLIPK
+615 
-629 TSEYNLKLIKVEEG
+629 
-643 TSNKLEGAEFKI
+643 
-655 NSPNGEETQT
+655 
-665 TNASG
+665 
-670 EINIGPI
+670 
-677 QVTTDG
+677 D
-683 TDTITIEETKAPDGY
+683 
-698 EKIITSPI
+698 
-706 QVQVTKV
+706 
-713 FQNNTYSMSNA
+713 A
-724 VITNNQNGASISI
+724 VITNSQNGADIS
-737 SGNTITVTVENKLIP
+737 
-752 KTSEYN
+752 
-758 LKLVK
+758 
-763 VEQGNVGKK
+763 
-772 LEGAEFKIN
+772 
-781 SPNGEVT
+781 
-788 QTTNASGEINI
+788 
-799 GPIAVTATGTDTI
+799 
-812 TIEETKAP
+812 
-820 DGYEKIITA
+820 
-829 PITVQVTKVFENN
+829 
-842 TYKMSTAQI
+842 
-851 TNAQTGA
+851 
-858 SLTLSGNTITV
+858 LSGNTITV

-923 VTTGDKVIYNITIY
+923 VTTGDKVIYNLTIY
-937 NEGQKAGRATKIED
+937 NEGQKPGRATKLQD

-976 NLLKLKR
+976 NLLKLRR

-1069 KEDLTDDD
+1069 QEDLTDDD

-1152 TIRVYNEGSMDG
+1152 TIRVYNEGSKDG

-1219 AFDGTTLDYKDVKIA
+1219 AFDGTTLDYKDVQIA
-1234 CKIKD
+1234 CRIKD
-1239 TAEVGKKLTNLA
+1239 TAEVGKILTNLA

-1279 EDLPNYKDDEID
+1279 EDLPNYKDDESD
-1291 KDYVPGQEDDD
+1291 QDYVPGQEDDD

-1333 QLSMGEDGN
+1333 QLSIGEDGN
-1342 IDYNHTKEPVEVENG
+1342 IDYNHTKDPVEVENG

-1664 STPDNFTDGEDDID
+1664 STPDNFKDGEDDID

-1692 IYIGLGFII
+1692 IYIGLGFVV

>member
-8 IVLIMIGIIVM
+8 LMLIIMGIIVM

-137 TDKTI
+137 TDKTT

-159 IDVVQQLAIW
+159 IDVVQQLALW

-181 DMEGEASFQTVLQ
+181 DFGNQASFQTVLQ

-204 YQAIEDINQTRY
+204 YQAIEDINETRY
-216 DQMDKLFVY
+216 DQMEKLFVY

-230 KKATASSNS
+230 KKATESSNS

-244 AMGNTTPT
+244 SMGNTTPT
-252 VEVSGS
+252 VEISGS
-258 NYIVGPFKVD
+258 NYIIGPFKVD

-437 ITIEETQAPDGYEK
+437 ITIEETQAP
-451 VITAPINVQVT
+451 A
-462 KTLSSNT
+462 
-469 YTMSN
+469 
-474 AVITNTQTGSSI
+474 
-486 SVSGSTITVTVEN
+486 
-499 KLIPKDSEYNLKLVK
+499 
-514 VEQGNT
+514 
-520 SKKLQGAEFRINS
+520 
-533 PTGEVTQTTNASGEI
+533 
-548 NIGPIAVTATGTD
+548 
-561 TITIEETKAP
+561 
-571 DGYEKIITAPITVQV
+571 GYEKIITAPITVQV
-586 TKVFENNTYKMSTAQ
+586 TKVFENNTYKMSDAV
-601 ITNAQTGAS
+601 ITNAQ
-610 LTLSG
+610 
-615 NTITVTVENKLIPK
+615 
-629 TSEYNLKLIKVEEG
+629 
-643 TSNKLEGAEFKI
+643 
-655 NSPNGEETQT
+655 
-665 TNASG
+665 
-670 EINIGPI
+670 
-677 QVTTDG
+677 
-683 TDTITIEETKAPDGY
+683 
-698 EKIITSPI
+698 
-706 QVQVTKV
+706 
-713 FQNNTYSMSNA
+713 
-724 VITNNQNGASISI
+724 NGADIS
-737 SGNTITVTVENKLIP
+737 
-752 KTSEYN
+752 
-758 LKLVK
+758 
-763 VEQGNVGKK
+763 
-772 LEGAEFKIN
+772 
-781 SPNGEVT
+781 
-788 QTTNASGEINI
+788 
-799 GPIAVTATGTDTI
+799 
-812 TIEETKAP
+812 
-820 DGYEKIITA
+820 
-829 PITVQVTKVFENN
+829 
-842 TYKMSTAQI
+842 
-851 TNAQTGA
+851 
-858 SLTLSGNTITV
+858 LSGNTITV

-901 IDTTSLTTGTTASY
+901 IDTTSLTTGTTANY
-915 KHRKDPVA
+915 NHRKDPIE

-1006 CTVTAVPTYKEQ
+1006 CTVTAVPTNKEQ

-1069 KEDLTDDD
+1069 QEDLADED
-1077 YYFKG
+1077 YYYKG
-1082 QEDDDDFEKLKVVY
+1082 QEDDDDFEKLKLVY
-1096 FDLALRK
+1096 FDLSLRK
-1103 FITGKNDTALTGRE
+1103 FITGRNDTTLTNRE
-1117 PQVDVTNLADGTSTT
+1117 PQVDVTHLADGSETT
-1132 ATYNHPKNP
+1132 AIYNHPKDP
-1141 IDMQRGDIVIY
+1141 IEMQRGDIIIY
-1152 TIRVYNEGSMDG
+1152 TIRVYNEGSKDG

-1190 WQVSSDGRHVTTDY
+1190 WQVSSDGRIVTTDY
-1204 LSKAKETSSRQNLLK
+1204 LSKAKETYYMHL
-1219 AFDGTTLDYKDVKIA
+1219 
-1234 CKIKD
+1234 
-1239 TAEVGKKLTNLA
+1239 
-1251 EITESKDSDGND
+1251 
-1263 VVDRDSE
+1263 
-1270 TDNVEVPTD
+1270 
-1279 EDLPNYKDDEID
+1279 
-1291 KDYVPGQEDDD
+1291 
-1302 DFEKVKV
+1302 
-1309 VYFDL
+1309 
-1314 ALRKFI
+1314 
-1320 TAVDDTEITNRIP
+1320 
-1333 QLSMGEDGN
+1333 M
-1342 IDYNHTKEPVEVENG
+1342 
-1357 NIVTYTLRIYNEGMM
+1357 
-1372 AGYASKVKDDVPDG
+1372 
-1386 LEFLPDNE
+1386 
-1394 INQEYRWV
+1394 
-1402 LSEDGTS
+1402 
-1409 IETDYLSKEQEQT
+1409 EQ
-1422 EGANLIKAFDPE
+1422 
-1434 LGITDTNPDYRD
+1434 
-1446 LKIAFRVTE
+1446 
-1455 PNTSDRILVNTAE
+1455 
-1468 ISDDRDENN
+1468 
-1477 DPVDDIDSTPDNNN
+1477 
-1491 EWNEEDDLDKEFV
+1491 
-1504 KVKYFDLALKKW
+1504 
-1516 VSRAIVTNQD
+1516 
-1526 GSQNIIET
+1526 
-1534 GHTGDEDPE
+1534 H
-1543 PPAKVDLGRQDIN
+1543 
-1556 KVTVKFEFQIK
+1556 
-1567 ITNEGEI
+1567 
-1574 AGYATEVTD
+1574 
-1583 YIPEGLKFIQ
+1583 
-1593 EDNPL
+1593 
-1598 WYPREPLNGRERVGT
+1598 
-1613 TQLAD
+1613 
-1618 TLLQPGES
+1618 
-1626 ATISIL
+1626 
-1632 LTWINDPN
+1632 
-1640 NMGLKTNIA
+1640 
-1649 EISQDDN
+1649 
-1656 DSDTPDID
+1656 
-1664 STPDNFTDGEDDID
+1664 
-1678 DAPVMLTVALGDTQ
+1678 
-1692 IYIGLGFII
+1692 
-1701 VAMLT
+1701 
-1706 GGIWAIKRYVL
+1706 

>member
-8 IVLIMIGIIVM
+8 IMLLMMGIIVM

-88 PGVFKETYNLS
+88 PGVFKETYDLS

-137 TDKTI
+137 TDKTT
-142 LLQNAGI
+142 LLKNAGI
-149 TGTSELTDDD
+149 SGNSELTDDD

-175 DSTYHK
+175 NSTYHK
-181 DMEGEASFQTVLQ
+181 DFGNQASFQTVLQ
-194 STKTSGGTSA
+194 STKNSGGTSA
-204 YQAIEDINQTRY
+204 YQAIEDINETRY
-216 DQMDKLFVY
+216 DQMEKLFVY

-230 KKATASSNS
+230 KKATESSNS

-244 AMGNTTPT
+244 SMGNTTPT

-258 NYIVGPFKVD
+258 NYIVGPFKID
-268 KNNET
+268 KNNDT

-287 NLANKY
+287 SLDGKY

-302 TSQTLEQLVGS
+302 TSQTLAQLVGS

-348 TKSGDSTVQPIVELG
+348 TKSGDNTVQPIVELG
-363 RTPKAFS
+363 RTPKTFS

-378 KEGSYNLKLIKVE
+378 KEGSYNLKLVKVE

-396 NKLQGATFRITSPN
+396 NKLQGATFKITSPN
-410 GTVTETTSSNGE
+410 GTVTETTSANGE

-437 ITIEETQAPDGYEK
+437 ITIEETKAPDGYEK
-451 VITAPINVQVT
+451 IITSPINVQVT

-520 SKKLQGAEFRINS
+520 SKKLQGAEF
-533 PTGEVTQTTNASGEI
+533 
-548 NIGPIAVTATGTD
+548 
-561 TITIEETKAP
+561 
-571 DGYEKIITAPITVQV
+571 
-586 TKVFENNTYKMSTAQ
+586 
-601 ITNAQTGAS
+601 
-610 LTLSG
+610 
-615 NTITVTVENKLIPK
+615 
-629 TSEYNLKLIKVEEG
+629 
-643 TSNKLEGAEFKI
+643 
-655 NSPNGEETQT
+655 
-665 TNASG
+665 
-670 EINIGPI
+670 
-677 QVTTDG
+677 
-683 TDTITIEETKAPDGY
+683 
-698 EKIITSPI
+698 
-706 QVQVTKV
+706 
-713 FQNNTYSMSNA
+713 
-724 VITNNQNGASISI
+724 
-737 SGNTITVTVENKLIP
+737 
-752 KTSEYN
+752 
-758 LKLVK
+758 
-763 VEQGNVGKK
+763 
-772 LEGAEFKIN
+772 KIN

-820 DGYEKIITA
+820 AGYEKIITA
-829 PITVQVTKVFENN
+829 PITVQVTKVFEDN
-842 TYKMSTAQI
+842 TYKMSDAKI
-851 TNAQTGA
+851 TNSQTGA
-858 SLTLSGNTITV
+858 SINLSGNTITV
-869 TVENKAKYFD
+869 TVENRAKYFD

-894 ANTRVPV
+894 ENTRVPV
-901 IDTTSLTTGTTASY
+901 IDTSSLTTGTTASY
-915 KHRKDPVA
+915 NHRKDPVA
-923 VTTGDKVIYNITIY
+923 VTTGDKVIYNLTIY
-937 NEGQKAGRATKIED
+937 NEGQKPGRATKIQD

-1069 KEDLTDDD
+1069 QEDLADED

-1103 FITGKNDTALTGRE
+1103 FITGKNDTTLTGRE

-1190 WQVSSDGRHVTTDY
+1190 WQVSSDGRHVTTNY

-1239 TAEVGKKLTNLA
+1239 NAEVGKKLTNLA

-1270 TDNVEVPTD
+1270 TDNVEIPTD

-1333 QLSMGEDGN
+1333 QLSIGEDGN
-1342 IDYNHTKEPVEVENG
+1342 IHYDHTKDPVEVENG
-1357 NIVTYTLRIYNEGMM
+1357 NIVTYTLRIFNEGMM

-1394 INQEYRWV
+1394 INKEYRWV
-1402 LSEDGTS
+1402 LSEDGTT

-1422 EGANLIKAFDPE
+1422 EGANLIKAFNPE

-1446 LKIAFRVTE
+1446 LKIAFKVTE

-1468 ISDDRDENN
+1468 IADDRDENN

-1491 EWNEEDDLDKEFV
+1491 EWNEEDDLDKEFI

-1583 YIPEGLKFIQ
+1583 YIPEGLRFIQ

-1613 TQLAD
+1613 QQLAD

-1632 LTWINDPN
+1632 LTWINDQN

-1649 EISQDDN
+1649 EISQDYN
-1656 DSDTPDID
+1656 DSHTPDID

-1692 IYIGLGFII
+1692 IYIGLGFVV

>member
-8 IVLIMIGIIVM
+8 LMLLMMGIIVM

-99 YDFMNKNSMSPL
+99 YDFMNKNSMNPL

-137 TDKTI
+137 TDKAT

-149 TGTSELTDDD
+149 SGNSELSDDD
-159 IDVVQQLAIW
+159 IDVVQQLALW

-181 DMEGEASFQTVLQ
+181 DFENQASFQTVLQ

-258 NYIVGPFKVD
+258 NYIVGPFKID
-268 KNNET
+268 KNNDT
-273 PYTISFSITDQSGK
+273 PYTINFSITDQSGK
-287 NLANKY
+287 SLAGKY

-302 TSQTLEQLVGS
+302 TSQTLAQLVGS

-348 TKSGDSTVQPIVELG
+348 TKSGDSTVQPIVELS

-548 NIGPIAVTATGTD
+548 NIGQIAVTATGTD

-629 TSEYNLKLIKVEEG
+629 TSEYNLKLVKVEEG

-655 NSPNGEETQT
+655 NSPNGE
-665 TNASG
+665 
-670 EINIGPI
+670 
-677 QVTTDG
+677 
-683 TDTITIEETKAPDGY
+683 
-698 EKIITSPI
+698 
-706 QVQVTKV
+706 VTK
-713 FQNNTYSMSNA
+713 
-724 VITNNQNGASISI
+724 
-737 SGNTITVTVENKLIP
+737 
-752 KTSEYN
+752 
-758 LKLVK
+758 
-763 VEQGNVGKK
+763 
-772 LEGAEFKIN
+772 
-781 SPNGEVT
+781 
-788 QTTNASGEINI
+788 TTNASGEINI

-820 DGYEKIITA
+820 AGYEKIITA

-842 TYKMSTAQI
+842 TYKMSDAVI
-851 TNAQTGA
+851 TNAQNGA
-858 SLTLSGNTITV
+858 DISLSGNTITV

-923 VTTGDKVIYNITIY
+923 VTTGDKVIYNLTIY
-937 NEGQKAGRATKIED
+937 NEGQKPGRATKLQD

-976 NLLKLKR
+976 NLLKLRR

-1069 KEDLTDDD
+1069 KEDLTDED
-1077 YYFKG
+1077 YYYKG
-1082 QEDDDDFEKLKVVY
+1082 QEDDDDFEKLKLVY
-1096 FDLALRK
+1096 FDLSLRK
-1103 FITGKNDTALTGRE
+1103 FITGRNDTTLTNRE
-1117 PQVDVTNLADGTSTT
+1117 PQVDVTHLADGTSTT

-1279 EDLPNYKDDEID
+1279 KDLPNYKDDEID

-1394 INQEYRWV
+1394 INKEYRWV
-1402 LSEDGTS
+1402 LSEDGKS

>member
-8 IVLIMIGIIVM
+8 LMLLMMGIIVM

-118 NQIVWIL
+118 NQIAWIL

-137 TDKTI
+137 TDKTT

-181 DMEGEASFQTVLQ
+181 DMVGEASFQTVLQ

-258 NYIVGPFKVD
+258 NYIVGPFKID
-268 KNNET
+268 KNNDT
-273 PYTISFSITDQSGK
+273 PYTINFSITDQSGK
-287 NLANKY
+287 SLAGKY

-302 TSQTLEQLVGS
+302 TSQTLAQLVGS

-348 TKSGDSTVQPIVELG
+348 TKSGDSTVQPIVELS

-548 NIGPIAVTATGTD
+548 NIGQIAVTATGTD

-629 TSEYNLKLIKVEEG
+629 TSEYNLKLVKVEEG

-655 NSPNGEETQT
+655 NSPNGE
-665 TNASG
+665 
-670 EINIGPI
+670 
-677 QVTTDG
+677 
-683 TDTITIEETKAPDGY
+683 
-698 EKIITSPI
+698 
-706 QVQVTKV
+706 VTK
-713 FQNNTYSMSNA
+713 
-724 VITNNQNGASISI
+724 
-737 SGNTITVTVENKLIP
+737 
-752 KTSEYN
+752 
-758 LKLVK
+758 
-763 VEQGNVGKK
+763 
-772 LEGAEFKIN
+772 
-781 SPNGEVT
+781 
-788 QTTNASGEINI
+788 TTNASGEINI

-820 DGYEKIITA
+820 AGYEKIITA

-842 TYKMSTAQI
+842 TYKMSDAVI
-851 TNAQTGA
+851 TNAQNGA
-858 SLTLSGNTITV
+858 DISLSGNTITV

-923 VTTGDKVIYNITIY
+923 VTTGDKVIYNLTIY
-937 NEGQKAGRATKIED
+937 NEGQKPGRATKLQD

-976 NLLKLKR
+976 NLLKLRR

-1069 KEDLTDDD
+1069 KEDLTDED
-1077 YYFKG
+1077 YYYKG
-1082 QEDDDDFEKLKVVY
+1082 QEDDDDFEKLKLVY
-1096 FDLALRK
+1096 FDLSLRK
-1103 FITGKNDTALTGRE
+1103 FITGRNDTTLTNRE
-1117 PQVDVTNLADGTSTT
+1117 PQVDVTHLADGTSTT

-1279 EDLPNYKDDEID
+1279 KDLPNYKDDEID

-1333 QLSMGEDGN
+1333 QLSIGEDGN
-1342 IDYNHTKEPVEVENG
+1342 IDYNHTKDPVEVENG

>member
-8 IVLIMIGIIVM
+8 LMLLMMGIIVM

-137 TDKTI
+137 TDKTT

-159 IDVVQQLAIW
+159 IDVVQQLALW

-181 DMEGEASFQTVLQ
+181 DFGNQASFQTVLQ

-204 YQAIEDINQTRY
+204 YQAIEDINETRY
-216 DQMDKLFVY
+216 DQMEKLFVY

-258 NYIVGPFKVD
+258 NYIVGPFKID
-268 KNNET
+268 KNNDT
-273 PYTISFSITDQSGK
+273 PYTINFSITDQSGK

-520 SKKLQGAEFRINS
+520 SKKLQGAEFKINS
-533 PTGEVTQTTNASGEI
+533 PNGEVTQTTNASGEI

-655 NSPNGEETQT
+655 NSPNGE
-665 TNASG
+665 
-670 EINIGPI
+670 
-677 QVTTDG
+677 
-683 TDTITIEETKAPDGY
+683 
-698 EKIITSPI
+698 
-706 QVQVTKV
+706 
-713 FQNNTYSMSNA
+713 
-724 VITNNQNGASISI
+724 
-737 SGNTITVTVENKLIP
+737 
-752 KTSEYN
+752 
-758 LKLVK
+758 
-763 VEQGNVGKK
+763 
-772 LEGAEFKIN
+772 
-781 SPNGEVT
+781 VT

-820 DGYEKIITA
+820 AGYEKIITA

-858 SLTLSGNTITV
+858 SINLSGNTITV
-869 TVENKAKYFD
+869 TVENRAKYFD

-923 VTTGDKVIYNITIY
+923 VTTGDKVIYNLTIY
-937 NEGQKAGRATKIED
+937 NEGQKPGRATKLQD

-966 FELDSYSETD
+966 FELDSYSETE
-976 NLLKLKR
+976 NLLKLRR

-1204 LSKAKETSSRQNLLK
+1204 LSKAKETSSRQNLLH
-1219 AFDGTTLDYKDVKIA
+1219 AFNGTTLDYKDVKIA

-1692 IYIGLGFII
+1692 IYIGLGFVV